1 MGANKRNRA
10 NKIKE
15 AKKSMFFARLS
26 NSPIPPRKMRLLAD
40 MIRGK
45 DVNLALD
52 ILRSSPR
59 RASQDLEKLLLSA
72 IANWQNKNEG
82 VRIEESNLFVKAI
95 NVNEGRT
102 LRRLKPAA
110 MGRANIIRKRFN
122 NVFLELDNYE
132 SINQNNE
139 A

>member
-1 MGANKRNRA
+1 MGVNKRTRA

-15 AKKSMFFARLS
+15 AKKSMYYAKLS

-40 MIRGK
+40 LIRGK
-45 DVNLALD
+45 DVNRALD
-52 ILRSSPR
+52 ILRSSPK
-59 RASQDLEKLLLSA
+59 RASQDIEKLLLSA

-95 NVNEGRT
+95 NVTEGRT
-102 LRRLKPAA
+102 LRRLRPAA

-122 NVFLELDNYE
+122 NVFLEIDNVE
-132 SINQNNE
+132 NINQNTE